1 MFGIVDYLPVYI
13 LFFLGAL
20 FFSVSINKLLLR
32 FSTNLGIRNEEE
44 FIRWSTQAKP
54 ALGGISFYII
64 FLLSVAFV
72 AILPAD
78 AVGTMN
84 TELFGLFAAS
94 TMGFLIGLAD
104 DAYNTIP
111 VLKFLGQVTCASIL
125 ISTNN
130 YIPITPDF
138 ALNYIF
144 SLLWVIGIMNSI
156 NMLDNMDG
164 ITATISI
171 AIIITVLIVIFGNS
185 SFQDPYII
193 VLIGVS
199 AGLFGFLLYNWHPS
213 KMYMGDTGSQFLGVF
228 LAGIACTYLW
238 QFREPNAEYF
248 QLKQFLVPL
257 LAFILP
263 ITDTTTVFIR
273 RLWRGQSPFV
283 GGKDH
288 TTHHLV
294 YFGFSDRQVA
304 WIFIL
309 ISAISIIL
317 VWLIIPGF
325 GSWTFSRSLVIII
338 YVIALFSTIQ
348 YVYNI
353 GNRKKKQL
361 EGDDAD

>member
-1 MFGIVDYLPVYI
+1 MFGIVDFLPVYI
-13 LFFLGAL
+13 LFFFGAL
-20 FFSVSINKLLLR
+20 FFSISINRLLLR
-32 FSTNLGIRNEEE
+32 FSRNLGIRNQEEV
-44 FIRWSTQAKP
+44 IRWSAQSKP
-54 ALGGISFYII
+54 ALGGISFYIV
-64 FLLSVAFV
+64 FLLSIAFV
-72 AILPAD
+72 SVLPNE
-78 AVGTMN
+78 AVGSMN
-84 TELFGLFAAS
+84 RELFGLFAAS

-164 ITATISI
+164 ITASISL
-171 AIIITVLIVIFGNS
+171 AIIIAVIMVIMGNS
-185 SFQDPYII
+185 SFHDPYLI
-193 VLIGVS
+193 VLIGVG
-199 AGLFGFLLYNWHPS
+199 AGLIGFLFYNWHPS

-238 QFREPNAEYF
+238 QFRDSNAEYF
-248 QLKQFLVPL
+248 QIKQFLVPL

-263 ITDTTTVFIR
+263 LIDTTTVFIR

-294 YFGFSDRQVA
+294 YFGFSDKQVA
-304 WIFIL
+304 YIFC
-309 ISAISIIL
+309 AISLVSLIMIYFIIQN
-317 VWLIIPGF
+317 F
-325 GSWTFSRSLVIII
+325 DHWTFWNSLAVVL
-338 YVIALFSTIQ
+338 YALVLFALFQ
-348 YVYNI
+348 VVYNK
-353 GNRKKKQL
+353 GKKKKLLL
-361 EGDDAD
+361 EDQKGD